1 MQRMNIE
8 ELTKMGIGTM
18 VEAIGIELLEIG
30 KNFVSGRMPVDNRT
44 IQPFGLLHGGASA
57 AFAETLGS
65 VAGMLQVDPES
76 YRVVGKSLNCKHIRS
91 AKSGWVFGKAVAVEI
106 GESTHVWSIE
116 IKDEDDRLICSCR
129 LTLAVIAI

>member
-1 MQRMNIE
+1 MNIQ
-8 ELTKMGIGTM
+8 ELTEMGRGTM
-18 VEAIGIELLEIG
+18 IEAIGIELLEIN
-30 KNFVSGRMPVDNRT
+30 KDYVSGRMPVDSRT

-65 VAGMLQVDPES
+65 VAGMLKVDPKL

-106 GESTHVWSIE
+106 SESTHVWAVE
-116 IKDEDDRLICSCR
+116 IKDEKERLICSCR
-129 LTLAVIAI
+129 LTLAVIGV